1 MTVSPSTLSE
11 INAALKEYCGVVL
24 ASELSASSQ
33 AIYVD
38 HASNFVRWLKGE
50 FDPGSRVN
58 PYPPKR
64 KSVVTSQNHTPSKL
78 PVPGE

>member
-1 MTVSPSTLSE
+1 MPVSKSTLSE
-11 INAALKEYCGVVL
+11 IDSALKEYVRAVL

-33 AIYVD
+33 AVYID

-58 PYPPKR
+58 PHPLKR
-64 KSVVTSQNHTPSKL
+64 KRAARS
-78 PVPGE
+78 